1 MREEATPHLYRRHA
15 KSVNLFGEMPEQA
28 PVPID
33 EVMPLQLVNCY
44 YRQARAPPN
53 S

>member
-1 MREEATPHLYRRHA
+1 MHEEAMPHLYRRHA

-28 PVPID
+28 LVPID
-33 EVMPLQLVNCY
+33 EVMPLPLVNCHY
-44 YRQARAPPN
+44 WQARAPPN